1 MERTKE
7 EILKE
12 ITESQEKLKE
22 IIANLEKEVNGLK
35 KEVVKKEVILEELN
49 KIKEEKESN

>member
-22 IIANLEKEVNGLK
+22 IIANSEKEVNGLK

>member
-1 MERTKE
+1 MKRTKE